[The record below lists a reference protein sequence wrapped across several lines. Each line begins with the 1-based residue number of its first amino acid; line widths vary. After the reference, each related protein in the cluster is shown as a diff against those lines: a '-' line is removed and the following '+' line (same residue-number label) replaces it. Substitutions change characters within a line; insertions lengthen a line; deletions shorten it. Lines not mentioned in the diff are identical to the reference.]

1 MRYVCGRLKGDYR
14 YSSSI
19 VYNNFP
25 FPDNISDDKKDKI
38 SLQAQE
44 ILDIREKYSD
54 ESLVNLYDPLLMPSD
69 LRKAHDKLDNL
80 VDKVYRNK
88 KFRDDNDRMKFLFK
102 KYSVMIK

>member
-44 ILDIREKYSD
+44 ILEIREKYSD
-54 ESLVNLYDPLLMPSD
+54 ESLANLYNPLLMPSD